1 MSKQMIGRLFVGSV
15 AAFVGSIL
23 LAGAAVMVAIDRDVF
38 IMNGPDVVGVRSGTG
53 AWAALTLGVLAL
65 LLALASAVAG
75 FVSWLGALAATG
87 SRTDKS
93 WFIVLLVLGLL
104 SIGFL
109 ATLIYLVAGPP
120 DEPQPAAFHAVGAD
134 DARLTPVAH

>member
-1 MSKQMIGRLFVGSV
+1 MSKQTIGTVFFGSV
-15 AAFVGSIL
+15 AAFLGSLLIVG
-23 LAGAAVMVAIDRDVF
+23 GAVVVAIDRDVF

-53 AWAALTLGVLAL
+53 AWAALALGILALILVLATG
-65 LLALASAVAG
+65 VGG

-93 WFIVLLVLGLL
+93 WFVVLLVLGLL

-120 DEPQPAAFHAVGAD
+120 DELEPALPSAVGLG
-134 DARLTPVAH
+134 RGRPTPIAH